1 MDKYELKP
9 KQQYDISALLAAEEN
24 NLEDEVHS
32 IEIQI
37 AERERIKLKNI
48 YFLEHQRQSL
58 EEQINRTKCFEYNPP
73 KNISVIRNGLTTQ
86 LVQIELKKGEE
97 YTNCFRDIQRL
108 HEQKRRLL
116 AEKDDGRE
124 WFQ

>member
-1 MDKYELKP
+1 MNKYEFKP
-9 KQQYDISALLAAEEN
+9 KQEYDLSALLAADESTIEN
-24 NLEDEVHS
+24 ETNS

-58 EEQINRTKCFEYNPP
+58 EEHINRTRCFEYNPP

-86 LVQIELKKGEE
+86 LVQIELKKREE

-108 HEQKRRLL
+108 HEQKRKLL
-116 AEKDDGRE
+116 AEKDDGRG
-124 WFQ
+124 WSQ

>member
-1 MDKYELKP
+1 MNKYEFNP
-9 KQQYDISALLAAEEN
+9 KQEYDLTALLATEEN
-24 NLEDEVHS
+24 NIEDEVNS
-32 IEIQI
+32 IELQI

-48 YFLEHQRQSL
+48 YFLEHQRQSV
-58 EEQINRTKCFEYNPP
+58 ESQINRTRCFEYNPP
-73 KNISVIRNGLTTQ
+73 KSISIIRNGLTTQ

-116 AEKDDGRE
+116 AEKDDGRG

>member
-1 MDKYELKP
+1 MNKYQFKP
-9 KQQYDISALLAAEEN
+9 KQQYDISALLADEDN
-24 NLEDEVHS
+24 NIEDEIHS
-32 IEIQI
+32 IELQV
-37 AERERIKLKNI
+37 AEREHIKQKNI
-48 YFLEHQRQSL
+48 YFLEHQRQSI
-58 EEQINRTKCFEYNPP
+58 EEQINRTRCFEYNPP

-108 HEQKRRLL
+108 EEQKRNLL
-116 AEKDDGRE
+116 AEKDDGKE